1 MKTNHEAGRQN
12 GAQKLATVCVE
23 RCQKLM
29 AHIERT
35 KARLVAEF
43 KHKFNVQERLLQ
55 LALNEAEALAWET
68 EYPHLVFPTLA
79 LEKVRSAANWHERQG
94 LVRRAERIFAF
105 GA

>member
-1 MKTNHEAGRQN
+1 MNTNHEAGRKN
-12 GAQKLATVCVE
+12 ATQKFAADCLE
-23 RCQKLM
+23 RCQKLV

-55 LALNEAEALAWET
+55 LAVNEAEALAWET

-79 LEKVRSAANWHERQG
+79 LEKVRGAANWHERQG
-94 LVRRAERIFAF
+94 LVRRAEPIFAF
-105 GA
+105 AS